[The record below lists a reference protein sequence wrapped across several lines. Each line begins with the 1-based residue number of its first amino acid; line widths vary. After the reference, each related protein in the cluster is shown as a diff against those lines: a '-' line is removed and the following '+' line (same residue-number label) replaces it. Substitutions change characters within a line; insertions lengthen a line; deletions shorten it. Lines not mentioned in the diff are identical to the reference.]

1 MFKKLY
7 LTFGLLTV
15 LGYGVAAFMGWEL
28 GSPSRNQL
36 PPDARQNGYRSFHFW
51 HYGLRGGK

>member
-1 MFKKLY
+1 MLRKLY
-7 LTFGLLTV
+7 LGFGLIVV
-15 LGYGVAAFMGWEL
+15 LGYGTAAFMGWEI

>member
-1 MFKKLY
+1 MFKKFY
-7 LTFGLLTV
+7 ITFGLLTV
-15 LGYGVAAFMGWEL
+15 LGYGAAAFMGWEL